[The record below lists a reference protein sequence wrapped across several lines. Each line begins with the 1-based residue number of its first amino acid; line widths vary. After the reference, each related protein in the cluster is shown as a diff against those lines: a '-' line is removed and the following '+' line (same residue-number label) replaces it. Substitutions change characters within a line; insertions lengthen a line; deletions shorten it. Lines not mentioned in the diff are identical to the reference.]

1 MHIKLTKKIV
11 VSSFLPLLALFIFSF
26 CINRGIDKS
35 RDKTHK
41 GPDIWHSEELSY
53 LNNKSEAEQAIAIEK
68 SIVILKNKDLIL
80 PLGRLNRKIATIS
93 IGGSSQ
99 DFHQTMGLFAD
110 FESHQVL
117 SSNKLADSTINSIKL
132 NDICIISL
140 HAEGL
145 KGQENAL
152 NAEHLKVINR
162 LPANQVKIVIL
173 FGNEAIFEKLDPTKV
188 DVIIWAKENH
198 YLAQDRVAQLI
209 FGATAAEGKL
219 TKVMSNFKIGDGIST
234 KANGRLKFGLP
245 EELGIDAER
254 LKKIDEIALNGIASG
269 AYPGCQ
275 VVVSVKGS
283 IIYRKSFGE
292 QTKNG
297 NKVKDTDLYDIAS
310 ITKIAASTLLTMH
323 LCDAG
328 LINIDKKLGDYIPE
342 VTGNGPYSQ
351 INIREMLAHQAGLIS
366 WIKFY
371 SRTLTNGNLNP
382 SIYSSEKKSGFELK
396 VAEGIFMR
404 NDYAD
409 SMYNQVIN
417 TPLGIK
423 KYEYSDLCFY
433 FIQKINEKI
442 IQQKQND
449 YLLSTIY
456 MPMGLRYTRYLP
468 LNFFSKEQIAP
479 TENDKTFRNQL
490 VHGYVH
496 DPGAAMLGG
505 VAGHAGLFS
514 NATDLASIMQLF
526 LNKGEYAG
534 LNFFSEK
541 TISDFTRVQYAGN
554 RRGAGFDRPNASG
567 GGTCDELASSLSF
580 GHSGFTGALAW
591 ADPKDD
597 VIVVFL
603 SNRVNP
609 IQENPKLKDMG
620 IRTKIQHVV
629 YEAVNSRIK

>member
-1 MHIKLTKKIV
+1 MKKIIPA
-11 VSSFLPLLALFIFSF
+11 SLLFFLALFIFSF
-26 CINRGIDKS
+26 CINKVS
-35 RDKTHK
+35 EKTK
-41 GPDIWHSEELSY
+41 PLLRNGPKNWYSEELSY

-80 PLGRLNRKIATIS
+80 PIGRLNRKIAAIS

-117 SSNKLADSTINSIKL
+117 SSNELADSTINSIKL
-132 NDICIISL
+132 NDLCIISL

-145 KGQENAL
+145 KGQENTI

-162 LPANQVKIVIL
+162 LPANQIKIVIL

-198 YLAQDRVAQLI
+198 YLAQDRVAQLL

-219 TKVMSNFKIGDGIST
+219 TKAMGDFKIGDGIST
-234 KANGRLKFGLP
+234 KVNGRLKFGIP

-254 LKKIDEIALNGIASG
+254 LKEIDKIALNGIANG

-275 VVVSVKGS
+275 VVVSVKGN

-292 QTKNG
+292 QTKDG

-328 LINIDKKLGDYIPE
+328 LLNIDKKLGDYIPE

-371 SRTLTNGNLNP
+371 ARTLTNGNLNP
-382 SIYSSEKKSGFELK
+382 SIYSAEKKSGFELK

-417 TPLGIK
+417 TPLGLK

-456 MPMGLRYTRYLP
+456 LPMGLRYARYLP
-468 LNFFSKEQIAP
+468 LNFFSKAQIVP
-479 TENDKTFRNQL
+479 TENDVIFRKQL
-490 VHGYVH
+490 IHGYVH

-505 VAGHAGLFS
+505 VAGHAGIFS

-526 LNKGEYAG
+526 LTKGEYAG
-534 LNFFSEK
+534 MKFFSEK
-541 TISDFTRVQYAGN
+541 TINDFTRVQFPGN
-554 RRGAGFDRPNASG
+554 KRGAGFDRPNASG
-567 GGTCDELASSLSF
+567 GGTCDELASSVSF
-580 GHSGFTGALAW
+580 GHSGFTGTLAW
-591 ADPKDD
+591 ADPKED

-609 IQENPKLKDMG
+609 DQENWKLRDMG

>member
-1 MHIKLTKKIV
+1 MKKIIPA
-11 VSSFLPLLALFIFSF
+11 SLLFFIALFIFSF
-26 CINRGIDKS
+26 CINKVS
-35 RDKTHK
+35 NKTK
-41 GPDIWHSEELSY
+41 LLRKEGPKNWYSEELSY
-53 LNNKSEAEQAIAIEK
+53 LNNKSEAEQATAIEK
-68 SIVILKNKDLIL
+68 SIVILKNNDLIL
-80 PLGRLNRKIATIS
+80 PLGRLNRKIAAIS

-117 SSNKLADSTINSIKL
+117 SSNELADSTINSIKL

-162 LPANQVKIVIL
+162 LPATQIKIVIL

-198 YLAQDRVAQLI
+198 YLAQDRVAQLL

-219 TKVMSNFKIGDGIST
+219 TKAMGNFKIGDGIST
-234 KANGRLKFGLP
+234 KVNGRLKFGLP

-254 LKKIDEIALNGIASG
+254 LKEIDKIALNGIASG

-275 VVVSVKGS
+275 VVVSVKGN

-292 QTKNG
+292 QTKDG

-328 LINIDKKLGDYIPE
+328 LLNVDKKLGDYIPE

-351 INIREMLAHQAGLIS
+351 INIREMLAHQAGLTPF
-366 WIKFY
+366 IKFY
-371 SRTLTNGNLNP
+371 SKSMSNGTLLP
-382 SIYSSEKKSGFELK
+382 SIYATDKKAGYELK
-396 VAEGIFMR
+396 VADGIYMR
-404 NDYAD
+404 NDYVD
-409 SMYNQVIN
+409 TMYKQIIN

-423 KYEYSDLCFY
+423 KYVYSDLCFY

-442 IQQKQND
+442 IKEKQND

-456 MPMGLRYTRYLP
+456 MPMGLRYARYLP
-468 LNFFSKEQIAP
+468 LNFFSKAQIAP
-479 TENDKTFRNQL
+479 TENDKTFRKQL
-490 VHGYVH
+490 IHGYVH

-505 VAGHAGLFS
+505 VAGHAGIFS

-534 LNFFSEK
+534 LKFFSEK
-541 TISDFTRVQYAGN
+541 TINDFTRVQFPGN
-554 RRGAGFDRPNASG
+554 KRGAGFDRPNASG
-567 GGTCDELASSLSF
+567 GGTCDELASSVSF
-580 GHSGFTGALAW
+580 GHSGFTGTLAW

-609 IQENPKLKDMG
+609 DQENWKLRDMG

>member
-1 MHIKLTKKIV
+1 MKKIIPA
-11 VSSFLPLLALFIFSF
+11 SLLFFIALFIFSF
-26 CINRGIDKS
+26 CINKVS
-35 RDKTHK
+35 DKTK
-41 GPDIWHSEELSY
+41 LLRKEGPKNWYSEELSY

-80 PLGRLNRKIATIS
+80 PLGGLNRKIAAIS

-117 SSNKLADSTINSIKL
+117 SSNELADSTINSIKL
-132 NDICIISL
+132 NDLCIISL

-145 KGQENAL
+145 KGQENTI

-162 LPANQVKIVIL
+162 LPANQIKIVIL

-198 YLAQDRVAQLI
+198 YLAQDRVAQLL

-219 TKVMSNFKIGDGIST
+219 TKAMGNFKIGDGIST
-234 KANGRLKFGLP
+234 KLNGRLKFGLP

-254 LKKIDEIALNGIASG
+254 LKEIDKIALNGIANG

-292 QTKNG
+292 QTKDG

-328 LINIDKKLGDYIPE
+328 LLNIDKKLGDYIPE

-351 INIREMLAHQAGLIS
+351 INIREMLAHQAGLTPF
-366 WIKFY
+366 IKFY
-371 SRTLTNGNLNP
+371 SKSMSNGTLLP
-382 SIYSSEKKSGFELK
+382 SIYATDKKAGYELK
-396 VAEGIFMR
+396 VADGIYMR
-404 NDYAD
+404 NDYVD
-409 SMYNQVIN
+409 TIYKQIIN

-423 KYEYSDLCFY
+423 KYVYSDLCFY

-442 IQQKQND
+442 IKQKQND

-456 MPMGLRYTRYLP
+456 MPMGLRYARYLP
-468 LNFFSKEQIAP
+468 LNFFSKAQIAP
-479 TENDKTFRNQL
+479 TENDKTFRKQL
-490 VHGYVH
+490 IHGYVH

-505 VAGHAGLFS
+505 VAGHAGIFS

-534 LNFFSEK
+534 LKFFSEK
-541 TISDFTRVQYAGN
+541 TINDFTRVQFPGN
-554 RRGAGFDRPNASG
+554 KRGAGFDRPNASG
-567 GGTCDELASSLSF
+567 GGTCDELASSVSF
-580 GHSGFTGALAW
+580 GHSGFTGTLAW

-609 IQENPKLKDMG
+609 DQENWKLRDMG

>member
-1 MHIKLTKKIV
+1 
-11 VSSFLPLLALFIFSF
+11 
-26 CINRGIDKS
+26 
-35 RDKTHK
+35 
-41 GPDIWHSEELSY
+41 
-53 LNNKSEAEQAIAIEK
+53 
-68 SIVILKNKDLIL
+68 
-80 PLGRLNRKIATIS
+80 
-93 IGGSSQ
+93 
-99 DFHQTMGLFAD
+99 
-110 FESHQVL
+110 
-117 SSNKLADSTINSIKL
+117 
-132 NDICIISL
+132 
-140 HAEGL
+140 
-145 KGQENAL
+145 
-152 NAEHLKVINR
+152 
-162 LPANQVKIVIL
+162 
-173 FGNEAIFEKLDPTKV
+173 
-188 DVIIWAKENH
+188 
-198 YLAQDRVAQLI
+198 
-209 FGATAAEGKL
+209 
-219 TKVMSNFKIGDGIST
+219 
-234 KANGRLKFGLP
+234 
-245 EELGIDAER
+245 
-254 LKKIDEIALNGIASG
+254 
-269 AYPGCQ
+269 
-275 VVVSVKGS
+275 
-283 IIYRKSFGE
+283 
-292 QTKNG
+292 
-297 NKVKDTDLYDIAS
+297 
-310 ITKIAASTLLTMH
+310 
-323 LCDAG
+323 
-328 LINIDKKLGDYIPE
+328 
-342 VTGNGPYSQ
+342 
-351 INIREMLAHQAGLIS
+351 MLAHQAGLIS

-371 SRTLTNGNLNP
+371 SKTLTNGNLNP

-409 SMYNQVIN
+409 SMFNQVIN

>member
-1 MHIKLTKKIV
+1 MKKIIPA
-11 VSSFLPLLALFIFSF
+11 SLLFFLALFIFSF
-26 CINRGIDKS
+26 CINKVS
-35 RDKTHK
+35 EKTK
-41 GPDIWHSEELSY
+41 PLLKDGPKNWYSEELSY

-80 PLGRLNRKIATIS
+80 PLGGLNRKIAAIS

-117 SSNKLADSTINSIKL
+117 SSNELADSTINSIKL
-132 NDICIISL
+132 NDLCIISL

-145 KGQENAL
+145 KGQENTI

-162 LPANQVKIVIL
+162 LPANQIKIVIL

-198 YLAQDRVAQLI
+198 YLAQDRVAQLL
-209 FGATAAEGKL
+209 FGATASEGKL
-219 TKVMSNFKIGDGIST
+219 TKAMGNFKIGDGIST
-234 KANGRLKFGLP
+234 KLNGRLKFGLP

-254 LKKIDEIALNGIASG
+254 LKEIDKIALNGIANG

-292 QTKNG
+292 QTKDG

-328 LINIDKKLGDYIPE
+328 LLNIDKKLGDYIPE

-351 INIREMLAHQAGLIS
+351 INIREMLAHQAGLTPF
-366 WIKFY
+366 IKFY
-371 SRTLTNGNLNP
+371 SKSMSNGTLLP
-382 SIYSSEKKSGFELK
+382 SIYATDKKAGYELK
-396 VAEGIFMR
+396 VADGIYMR
-404 NDYAD
+404 NDYVD
-409 SMYNQVIN
+409 TMYKQIIN

-423 KYEYSDLCFY
+423 KYVYSDLCFY

-442 IQQKQND
+442 VQQKQND

-456 MPMGLRYTRYLP
+456 MPMGLRYARYLP
-468 LNFFSKEQIAP
+468 LNFFSKAQIAP
-479 TENDKTFRNQL
+479 TENDKTFRKQL
-490 VHGYVH
+490 IHGYVH

-505 VAGHAGLFS
+505 VAGHAGIFS

-534 LNFFSEK
+534 LKFFSDK
-541 TISDFTRVQYAGN
+541 TINDFTRVQFPGN
-554 RRGAGFDRPNASG
+554 KRGAGFDRPNASG
-567 GGTCDELASSLSF
+567 GGTCDELASSVSF
-580 GHSGFTGALAW
+580 GHSGFTGTLAW

-609 IQENPKLKDMG
+609 DQENWKLRDMG

>member
-1 MHIKLTKKIV
+1 MKKII
-11 VSSFLPLLALFIFSF
+11 SASLLFFLVLFIFSF
-26 CINRGIDKS
+26 CINNVS
-35 RDKTHK
+35 DKTK
-41 GPDIWHSEELSY
+41 LLLKEGPKNWYSEELAY
-53 LNNKSEAEQAIAIEK
+53 LNNKSEAEQSIAIEK

-80 PLGRLNRKIATIS
+80 PLGGLNRKIATIS

-99 DFHQTMGLFAD
+99 DFHRTMGLFAD

-117 SSNKLADSTINSIKL
+117 SSNELADSTINSLKL

-162 LPANQVKIVIL
+162 LPATQVKIVIL

-198 YLAQDRVAQLI
+198 YLAQDRVAQLL

-219 TKVMSNFKIGDGIST
+219 TKAMSNFKIGDGIST
-234 KANGRLKFGLP
+234 KVNGRLKFGLP
-245 EELGIDAER
+245 EELGIDPER

-292 QTKNG
+292 LTKDG

-310 ITKIAASTLLTMH
+310 ITKIAASTLLTIH

-328 LINIDKKLGDYIPE
+328 LLNIDKKLVDYIPE
-342 VTGNGPYSQ
+342 VTGNGPYGQ
-351 INIREMLAHQAGLIS
+351 INIREMLAHQAGLTPF
-366 WIKFY
+366 IKFY
-371 SRTLTNGNLNP
+371 SKSMSNGTLLP
-382 SIYSSEKKSGFELK
+382 SIYATDKKAGYELK
-396 VAEGIFMR
+396 VADGIYMR
-404 NDYAD
+404 NDYVD
-409 SMYNQVIN
+409 TMYKQIIN
-417 TPLGIK
+417 TPLGLK

-456 MPMGLRYTRYLP
+456 LPMGLRYTRYLP
-468 LNFFSKEQIAP
+468 LNFFSKTQIAP
-479 TENDKTFRNQL
+479 TENDKTFRKQL
-490 VHGYVH
+490 IHGYVH

-505 VAGHAGLFS
+505 VAGHAGIFS

-534 LNFFSEK
+534 MKFFSEK
-541 TISDFTRVQYAGN
+541 TINDFTRVQYAGN

-567 GGTCDELASSLSF
+567 GGTCDELASSISF
-580 GHSGFTGALAW
+580 GHSGFTGTLAW

-597 VIVVFL
+597 IIVVFL

-609 IQENPKLKDMG
+609 DQENWKLRDMG

>member
-1 MHIKLTKKIV
+1 MKKIIPA
-11 VSSFLPLLALFIFSF
+11 SLLFFIALFIFSF
-26 CINRGIDKS
+26 CINKVS
-35 RDKTHK
+35 NKTK
-41 GPDIWHSEELSY
+41 LLRKEGPKNWYSEELSY
-53 LNNKSEAEQAIAIEK
+53 LNNKSEAEQATAIEK
-68 SIVILKNKDLIL
+68 SIVILKNNDLIL
-80 PLGRLNRKIATIS
+80 PLGRLNRKIAAIS

-117 SSNKLADSTINSIKL
+117 SSNELADSTINSIKL

-162 LPANQVKIVIL
+162 LPATQIKIVIL

-198 YLAQDRVAQLI
+198 YLAQDRVAQLL

-219 TKVMSNFKIGDGIST
+219 TKAMGNFKIGDGIST
-234 KANGRLKFGLP
+234 KVNGRLKFGLP

-254 LKKIDEIALNGIASG
+254 LKEIDKIALNGIASG

-275 VVVSVKGS
+275 VVVSVKGN

-292 QTKNG
+292 QTKDG

-328 LINIDKKLGDYIPE
+328 LLNVDKKLGDYIPE

-351 INIREMLAHQAGLIS
+351 INIREMLAHQAGLTPF
-366 WIKFY
+366 IKFY
-371 SRTLTNGNLNP
+371 SKSMSNGTLLP
-382 SIYSSEKKSGFELK
+382 SIYATDKKAGYELK
-396 VAEGIFMR
+396 VADGIYMR
-404 NDYAD
+404 NDYVD
-409 SMYNQVIN
+409 TMYKQIIN

-423 KYEYSDLCFY
+423 KYVYSDLCFY

-442 IQQKQND
+442 VQQKQND

-456 MPMGLRYTRYLP
+456 MPMGLRYARYLP
-468 LNFFSKEQIAP
+468 LNFFSKAQIAP
-479 TENDKTFRNQL
+479 TENDAIFRKQL
-490 VHGYVH
+490 IHGYVH

-505 VAGHAGLFS
+505 VAGHAGIFS

-534 LNFFSEK
+534 LKFFSEK
-541 TISDFTRVQYAGN
+541 TINDFTRVQFPGN
-554 RRGAGFDRPNASG
+554 KRGAGFDRPNASG
-567 GGTCDELASSLSF
+567 GGTCDELASSVSF
-580 GHSGFTGALAW
+580 GHSGFTGTLAW

-609 IQENPKLKDMG
+609 DQENWKLRDMG

>member
-1 MHIKLTKKIV
+1 MKKLIPA
-11 VSSFLPLLALFIFSF
+11 SLLFFLALFIFSF
-26 CINRGIDKS
+26 CINTLTDK
-35 RDKTHK
+35 RKLLLK
-41 GPDIWHSEELSY
+41 EGPKNWYSEELSY

-80 PLGRLNRKIATIS
+80 PLGRLNRKIAAIS

-110 FESHQVL
+110 FQSHQVL
-117 SSNKLADSTINSIKL
+117 SSNELADSTINSIKL
-132 NDICIISL
+132 NDLCIISL

-145 KGQENAL
+145 KGQENTI

-162 LPANQVKIVIL
+162 LPANQIKIVIL

-198 YLAQDRVAQLI
+198 YLAQDRVAQLL

-219 TKVMSNFKIGDGIST
+219 TNAMSNFKIGDGIST
-234 KANGRLKFGLP
+234 NVNGRLKFGLP
-245 EELGIDAER
+245 EELGIDAAR

-292 QTKNG
+292 QTKDG

-310 ITKIAASTLLTMH
+310 ITKIAASTLLTLH
-323 LCDAG
+323 LCDEG
-328 LINIDKKLGDYIPE
+328 LLNIDKTLGDYIPE
-342 VTGNGPYSQ
+342 VTGDGPYSQ
-351 INIREMLAHQAGLIS
+351 INIREMLAHQAGLTPF
-366 WIKFY
+366 IKFY
-371 SRTLTNGNLNP
+371 SKSMSNGTLLP
-382 SIYSSEKKSGFELK
+382 SIYATDKKAGYELK
-396 VAEGIFMR
+396 VADGIYMR
-404 NDYAD
+404 NDYVD
-409 SMYNQVIN
+409 TMYKQIIN

-423 KYEYSDLCFY
+423 KYVYSDLCFY

-442 IQQKQND
+442 VQQKQND

-456 MPMGLRYTRYLP
+456 MPMGLRYARYLP
-468 LNFFSKEQIAP
+468 LNFFSKAQIAP
-479 TENDKTFRNQL
+479 TENDKTFRKQL
-490 VHGYVH
+490 IHGYVH

-505 VAGHAGLFS
+505 VAGHAGIFS

-534 LNFFSEK
+534 LKFFSEK
-541 TISDFTRVQYAGN
+541 TINDFTRVQFPGN
-554 RRGAGFDRPNASG
+554 KRGAGFDRPNASG
-567 GGTCDELASSLSF
+567 GGTCDELASSVSF
-580 GHSGFTGALAW
+580 GHSGFTGTLAW

-609 IQENPKLKDMG
+609 DQENWKLRDMG

>member
-1 MHIKLTKKIV
+1 MKKIIPA
-11 VSSFLPLLALFIFSF
+11 SLLFFLALFIFSF
-26 CINRGIDKS
+26 CINKVS
-35 RDKTHK
+35 EKTK
-41 GPDIWHSEELSY
+41 PFLKDGPKNWYSEELSY

-80 PLGRLNRKIATIS
+80 PLGGLNRKITAIS

-117 SSNKLADSTINSIKL
+117 SSNELADSTINRIKL
-132 NDICIISL
+132 NDLCIISL

-145 KGQENAL
+145 KGQENAI

-162 LPANQVKIVIL
+162 LPANQIKIVIL
-173 FGNEAIFEKLDPTKV
+173 FGNEVIFEKLDPTKV

-198 YLAQDRVAQLI
+198 YLAQDRVAQLL

-219 TKVMSNFKIGDGIST
+219 TKAMGNFKIGDGIGS
-234 KANGRLKFGLP
+234 KVNGRLKFGLP

-254 LKKIDEIALNGIASG
+254 LKEIDKIALNGIASG

-275 VVVSVKGS
+275 VVVSVKGN

-292 QTKNG
+292 QTKDG

-328 LINIDKKLGDYIPE
+328 LLNIDKKLGDYIPE

-351 INIREMLAHQAGLIS
+351 INIREMLAHQAGFTPF
-366 WIKFY
+366 IKFY
-371 SRTLTNGNLNP
+371 SKSMSNGTLLP
-382 SIYSSEKKSGFELK
+382 SIYATDKKAGYELK
-396 VAEGIFMR
+396 VADGIYMR
-404 NDYAD
+404 NDYVD
-409 SMYNQVIN
+409 TMYKQIIN
-417 TPLGIK
+417 TPLGLK
-423 KYEYSDLCFY
+423 KYVYSDLCFY

-442 IQQKQND
+442 VQQKQND

-456 MPMGLRYTRYLP
+456 LPMGLRYARYLP
-468 LNFFSKEQIAP
+468 LNFFSKAQIAP

-490 VHGYVH
+490 IHGYVH

-505 VAGHAGLFS
+505 VAGHAGIFS

-534 LNFFSEK
+534 LKFFSEK
-541 TISDFTRVQYAGN
+541 TINDFTRVQFQGN
-554 RRGAGFDRPNASG
+554 KRGAGFDRPNASG
-567 GGTCDELASSLSF
+567 GGTCDELASSVSF
-580 GHSGFTGALAW
+580 GHSGFTGTLAW

-609 IQENPKLKDMG
+609 DQENWKLRDMG

>member
-1 MHIKLTKKIV
+1 MKKIIPA
-11 VSSFLPLLALFIFSF
+11 SLLFFLALFIFSF
-26 CINRGIDKS
+26 CINKVS
-35 RDKTHK
+35 DKTK
-41 GPDIWHSEELSY
+41 LLRKEGPKNWYSEELSY

-80 PLGRLNRKIATIS
+80 PLGRLNKKIATIS

-110 FESHQVL
+110 FESHQVH
-117 SSNKLADSTINSIKL
+117 SSNELEDSTINSIKL

-162 LPANQVKIVIL
+162 LPATQIKIVIL

-198 YLAQDRVAQLI
+198 YLAQDRVAQLL

-219 TKVMSNFKIGDGIST
+219 TKAMGNFKIGDGIST
-234 KANGRLKFGLP
+234 KVNGRLKFGLP

-254 LKKIDEIALNGIASG
+254 LKEIDKIALNGIASG

-275 VVVSVKGS
+275 VVVSVKGN

-292 QTKNG
+292 QTKGG

-328 LINIDKKLGDYIPE
+328 LLNIDKKLGDYIPE

-351 INIREMLAHQAGLIS
+351 INIREMLAHQAGLTPF
-366 WIKFY
+366 IKFY
-371 SRTLTNGNLNP
+371 SKSMSDGTLLP
-382 SIYSSEKKSGFELK
+382 SIYATDKKAGYELK
-396 VAEGIFMR
+396 VADGIYMR
-404 NDYAD
+404 NDYVD
-409 SMYNQVIN
+409 TMYKQIIN

-423 KYEYSDLCFY
+423 KYVYSDLCFY

-442 IQQKQND
+442 IKEKQND

-456 MPMGLRYTRYLP
+456 MPMGLRYARYLP
-468 LNFFSKEQIAP
+468 LNFFSKAQIAP
-479 TENDKTFRNQL
+479 TENDAIFRKQL
-490 VHGYVH
+490 IHGYVH

-505 VAGHAGLFS
+505 VAGHAGIFS

-534 LNFFSEK
+534 LKFFSEK
-541 TISDFTRVQYAGN
+541 TINDFTRVQFPGN
-554 RRGAGFDRPNASG
+554 KRGAGFDRPNASG
-567 GGTCDELASSLSF
+567 GGTCDESASSVSF
-580 GHSGFTGALAW
+580 GHSGFTGTLAW

-609 IQENPKLKDMG
+609 DQENWKLRDMG

>member
-1 MHIKLTKKIV
+1 MKKIIPA
-11 VSSFLPLLALFIFSF
+11 SLLFFIALFIFSF
-26 CINRGIDKS
+26 CINKVS
-35 RDKTHK
+35 NKTK
-41 GPDIWHSEELSY
+41 LLRKEGPKNWYSEELSY
-53 LNNKSEAEQAIAIEK
+53 LNNKSEAEQATAIEK
-68 SIVILKNKDLIL
+68 SIVILKNNDLIL
-80 PLGRLNRKIATIS
+80 PLGRLNRKIAAIS

-117 SSNKLADSTINSIKL
+117 SSNELADSTINSIKL

-162 LPANQVKIVIL
+162 LPATQIKIVIL

-198 YLAQDRVAQLI
+198 YLAQDRVAQLL

-219 TKVMSNFKIGDGIST
+219 TKAMGNFKIGDGIST
-234 KANGRLKFGLP
+234 KVNGRLKFGLP

-254 LKKIDEIALNGIASG
+254 LKEIDKIALNGIASG

-275 VVVSVKGS
+275 VVVSVKGN

-292 QTKNG
+292 QTKDG

-328 LINIDKKLGDYIPE
+328 LLNVDKKLGDYIPE

-351 INIREMLAHQAGLIS
+351 INIREMLAHQAGLTPF
-366 WIKFY
+366 IKFY
-371 SRTLTNGNLNP
+371 SKSMSNGTLLP
-382 SIYSSEKKSGFELK
+382 SIYATDKKAGYELK
-396 VAEGIFMR
+396 VADGIYMR
-404 NDYAD
+404 NDYVD
-409 SMYNQVIN
+409 TMYKQIIN
-417 TPLGIK
+417 TPLGLK
-423 KYEYSDLCFY
+423 KYVYSDLCFY

-442 IQQKQND
+442 VQQKQND
-449 YLLSTIY
+449 YILSTIY
-456 MPMGLRYTRYLP
+456 MPMGLRYARYLP
-468 LNFFSKEQIAP
+468 LNFFSKAQIAP
-479 TENDKTFRNQL
+479 TENDKTFRKQL
-490 VHGYVH
+490 IHGYVH

-505 VAGHAGLFS
+505 VAGHAGIFS

-534 LNFFSEK
+534 LKFFSEK
-541 TISDFTRVQYAGN
+541 TINDFTRVQFPGN
-554 RRGAGFDRPNASG
+554 KRGAGFDRPNASG
-567 GGTCDELASSLSF
+567 GGTCDELASSVSF
-580 GHSGFTGALAW
+580 GHSGFTGTLAW

-609 IQENPKLKDMG
+609 DQENWKLRDMG

>member
-1 MHIKLTKKIV
+1 MKKIIPA
-11 VSSFLPLLALFIFSF
+11 SLLFFLALFIFSF
-26 CINRGIDKS
+26 CINKVS
-35 RDKTHK
+35 EKTK
-41 GPDIWHSEELSY
+41 LLLKEGPKNWYSEELSY
-53 LNNKSEAEQAIAIEK
+53 LNNKNEADQAIAIEK

-99 DFHQTMGLFAD
+99 DFHQTIGLFAD

-117 SSNKLADSTINSIKL
+117 SSNELSDTTINSLKL

-145 KGQENAL
+145 KGQENTI

-162 LPANQVKIVIL
+162 LPATQVKIVIL

-198 YLAQDRVAQLI
+198 YLAQDRVAQLL

-219 TKVMSNFKIGDGIST
+219 TKAISNFKIGDGIST
-234 KANGRLKFGLP
+234 KVNGRLKFGLP

-254 LKKIDEIALNGIASG
+254 LKEIDKIALNGIASG

-292 QTKNG
+292 LTRDG

-328 LINIDKKLGDYIPE
+328 LLNIDKKLGDYIPE

-382 SIYSSEKKSGFELK
+382 SIYSTEKKSGFDLK

-417 TPLGIK
+417 TPLGLK

-456 MPMGLRYTRYLP
+456 MPMGLRYARYLP
-468 LNFFSKEQIAP
+468 LNFFSKAQIAP
-479 TENDKTFRNQL
+479 TENDVIFRKQL
-490 VHGYVH
+490 IHGYVH

-505 VAGHAGLFS
+505 VAGHAGIFS

-534 LNFFSEK
+534 MKFFSEK
-541 TISDFTRVQYAGN
+541 TINDFTRVQYAGN

-567 GGTCDELASSLSF
+567 GGTCDELASSVSF
-580 GHSGFTGALAW
+580 GHSGFTGTLAW

-609 IQENPKLKDMG
+609 DQENWKLRDMG